1 MRENDKM
8 GNIKRVAESIIGLAY
23 NNGGKVDYKDA
34 QDFVTCSIFSVN
46 DILKKYGSL
55 FSPFIDGTW
64 ISYKIN
70 DLGIALIESGGFDA
84 YQESIKRKR
93 IIDELTEKNLALQ
106 NSEMEYQAKI
116 RTQESLIRWWKVS
129 SAVSG
134 LVGILIGILI
144 FILSNLFFN

>member
-1 MRENDKM
+1 MCETDKM
-8 GNIKRVAESIIGLAY
+8 GDVKRVAESIIDAAY
-23 NNGGKVDYKDA
+23 KNGGKVNYMEV
-34 QDFVTCSIFSVN
+34 QDLVTCSISSVN
-46 DILKKYGSL
+46 EILRRYGSL
-55 FSPFIDGTW
+55 FSPFINGTW
-64 ISYKIN
+64 ISYEIN
-70 DLGIALIESGGFDA
+70 ESGMTLIESGGFDA

-116 RTQESLIRWWKVS
+116 RTQESLIRWWKVA

-144 FILSNLFFN
+144 FILRNLFFN